1 MRILL
6 VEDEDAIAEAVAA
19 ALVQAGFVVD
29 RSGDGQDALFRA
41 ETESYDGMV
50 LDLGLPKLDGL
61 TVLRR
66 MRAAGTH
73 LPVIVLTA
81 RGNWM
86 ERVEGI
92 DAGADDYLPKP
103 FQMEELLARLS
114 AVLRR
119 YGGYSSSTVDVGPL
133 RLEMRRQA
141 ATIDGR
147 SVDLTSLEFRLLR
160 YLVHNRGRVVGQSE
174 LAEHVYEAEREPDN
188 NALEALVARL
198 RRKVGAGTITTRRG
212 QGYLVGT

>member
-6 VEDEDAIAEAVAA
+6 VEDEDAIAEAVAT
-19 ALVQAGFVVD
+19 ALVQAGYVVD
-29 RSGDGQDALFRA
+29 RSGDGEDAWFRA

-66 MRAAGTH
+66 IRAAGTH
-73 LPVIVLTA
+73 LPVIVLTS

-119 YGGYSSSTVDVGPL
+119 FGGHSSSIIDVGPL

-141 ATIDGR
+141 ATVDGR
-147 SVDLTSLEFRLLR
+147 SVDLSSLEFRLLR
-160 YLVHNRGRVVGQSE
+160 YLVYNKGRVVGQSE

-212 QGYLVGT
+212 QGYLVGA